1 MPGDTVP
8 FEFGKNIPPSKD
20 PEEKAHV
27 DWSQRNA
34 EAVITS
40 KRERDEREA
49 TKEAAETLIN
59 FRPTKRARAPNMAA
73 ATKVK
78 DEEFTAKYIKDLKDI
93 ASRALDKFLERM
105 SDIKT
110 RNDARVRDAELKNL
124 NKIMVMTEDIVD
136 AWIIENNIDD
146 NDYKRISN
154 ALKIPQ
160 PLSPQ
165 HKISGAFMTEHLY
178 KLYVALFKRVHPDK
192 EPPFES
198 PHVRITKEYDNA
210 PLVYLAHLLHTCKS
224 DEIESNPYFPRVYPY
239 EVITPKL
246 VQDEFDTPS
255 CTVAP
260 ADVKPLAIN
269 PLAARKKSKKSKKE
283 KAKCEYTYKCKSHK
297 KKKNME
303 LCTHTY
309 KCPTK
314 KSKNPKNPKLGKCNY
329 TYECEPHKKKQLCK
343 YTYKCGKKESKS
355 YDYLVTKM
363 KKKA

>member
-1 MPGDTVP
+1 MSGDTVG

-27 DWSQRNA
+27 DWSQKKA
-34 EAVITS
+34 EAVRTA
-40 KRERDEREA
+40 KRERQEIQD
-49 TKEAAETLIN
+49 TKEAANILIN
-59 FRPTKRARAPNMAA
+59 IGEKPPK
-73 ATKVK
+73 KIK
-78 DEEFTAKYIKDLKDI
+78 DEKFTAKYKKDLIDI

-105 SDIKT
+105 SKIKT
-110 RNDARVRDAELKNL
+110 RNDAQVRDAERKELTE
-124 NKIMVMTEDIVD
+124 IMELTEDLVD
-136 AWIIENNIDD
+136 AWIIENNLDQ
-146 NDYKRISN
+146 NDYKSISN

-178 KLYVALFKRVHPDK
+178 KLYVALFKRVHSDK

-246 VQDEFDTPS
+246 VIDEFDKPS
-255 CTVAP
+255 CTVEA
-260 ADVKPLAIN
+260 AAVKQWVTK
-269 PLAARKKSKKSKKE
+269 PLAARKKSKKE

-314 KSKNPKNPKLGKCNY
+314 KSKNPKNPKLGKCKY

-343 YTYKCGKKESKS
+343 YTYKCGKKGVTS
-355 YDYLVTKM
+355 YDYLVTEM

>member
-1 MPGDTVP
+1 MEGDTVG
-8 FEFGKNIPPSKD
+8 FDWGKNISPLKD

-27 DWSQRNA
+27 ERSQKNA
-34 EAVITS
+34 EAVRKA
-40 KRERDEREA
+40 KRKRQEIQA

-59 FRPTKRARAPNMAA
+59 IGEEPKKPP
-73 ATKVK
+73 KKIK
-78 DEEFTAKYIKDLKDI
+78 DEFTAEYKKDFIYI
-93 ASRALDKFLERM
+93 ASRALDNFLKRM
-105 SDIKT
+105 SNIT
-110 RNDARVRDAELKNL
+110 TWNNARVRDAELKNL
-124 NKIMVMTEDIVD
+124 NEIMRKTEYIVD
-136 AWIIENNIDD
+136 AWIIENNLDH
-146 NDYKRISN
+146 NDYKSISN

-160 PLSPQ
+160 PRSPQ
-165 HKISGAFMTEHLY
+165 YEISGAFMTEHLY
-178 KLYVALFKRVHPDK
+178 KLYVALFKIVHSDK
-192 EPPFES
+192 EPPFEN
-198 PHVRITKEYDNA
+198 PHVTGYKREYDNA
-210 PLVYLAHLLHTCKS
+210 PLVYLAHLLHTCKR
-224 DEIESNPYFPRVYPY
+224 DVINSNPYFPRVYSY
-239 EVITPKL
+239 EVITPQL
-246 VQDEFDTPS
+246 VIDEINEPT
-255 CTVAP
+255 CTVEPAP
-260 ADVKPLAIN
+260 VQQWATN
-269 PLAARKKSKKSKKE
+269 PMAGRKKSKKE